1 MERWCRS
8 GVTDETRGPVV
19 IAVGL
24 TLNREAQQ
32 VPDGSSKLLLI
43 GAGGLAREAVE
54 AVRAVNAV
62 RPTWELLGFLDDD
75 RAKHGELIGGMR
87 VLGCAEAVDD
97 HPSAQILLCPGRPGN
112 YVSRRL
118 LGDRLELD
126 DARYATVIHPTA
138 TVGTTCA
145 VGAGSVLL
153 AHVDLT
159 ADVVI
164 GAHVVV
170 MPQVVVTHDV
180 RIDDWATIASGV
192 RVGGACHLGQGAYIG
207 SGACLREGI
216 TIGEWAMVGMGSVV
230 TRDVPPG
237 RLWYGVPARD
247 VSRAPLPAAWGIP
260 DELAALADHVD

>member
-1 MERWCRS
+1 MRGPRAECERQP
-8 GVTDETRGPVV
+8 ETR
-19 IAVGL
+19 
-24 TLNREAQQ
+24 E
-32 VPDGSSKLLLI
+32 LLLI
-43 GAGGLAREAVE
+43 GAGGLAREAAE

-75 RAKHGELIGGMR
+75 PGKHGELIAGVR
-87 VLGCAEAVDD
+87 VLGCAESIAD
-97 HPSAQILLCPGRPGN
+97 HPCAQIVLCPGRPDN

-126 DARYATVIHPTA
+126 DARYATVIHPAA
-138 TVGTTCA
+138 TVGATCT

-164 GAHVVV
+164 GRHVVV
-170 MPQVVVTHDV
+170 MPQVVLTHDV
-180 RIDDWATIASGV
+180 QIGDWATIASGA
-192 RVGGACHLGQGAYIG
+192 RVGGACHIGKGAYVG

-216 TIGEWAMVGMGSVV
+216 TIGDWAMVGMGSVV
-230 TRDVPPG
+230 TRDVPPE

-247 VSRAPLPAAWGIP
+247 VSRAPLPAALEKPRGQDRRP
-260 DELAALADHVD
+260 ASAAAAVIS